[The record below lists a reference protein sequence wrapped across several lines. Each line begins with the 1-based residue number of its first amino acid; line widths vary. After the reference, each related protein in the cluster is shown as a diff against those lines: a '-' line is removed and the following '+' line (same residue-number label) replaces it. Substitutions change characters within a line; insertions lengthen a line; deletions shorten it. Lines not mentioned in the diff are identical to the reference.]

1 MTLKRL
7 LLPLLLLLTSIG
19 HSGEALHIAVA
30 SSFRPT
36 LDKLVFRFQQ
46 QSGIDCVVSSAATG
60 VLYAQIVNGAGFD
73 LLLAADSWRP
83 TRLIEAGY
91 ARSSDR
97 YSYALGKLILVGA
110 KGVLDEASAQTV
122 TNLLT
127 DKQPRIAIANPATAP
142 YGLASR
148 QSLEQLQL
156 WTATEAQRVTGQNAA
171 QAFQFFT
178 TGNSDFAFASLAQ
191 WRNWKQRENSSYWLL
206 PPSFYQPLR
215 HDALVLSASKQRSE
229 AERFMQFLLSDSST
243 GILREDGYGA
253 PSNT

>member
-19 HSGEALHIAVA
+19 HGGEALHIAVA

-36 LDKLVFRFQQ
+36 LDKLVAEFQQ

-60 VLYAQIVNGAGFD
+60 VLYAQIVKGAGFD

-91 ARSSDR
+91 ARSEDR
-97 YSYALGKLILVGA
+97 YSYAVGKLVLVGA
-110 KGVLDEASAQTV
+110 KGVLDDASAQLV
-122 TNLLT
+122 TSLLT
-127 DKQPRIAIANPATAP
+127 HNQPRIAIANPDTAP

-148 QSLEQLQL
+148 QSLEQLNL
-156 WTATEAQRVTGQNAA
+156 WTVTEPQQITGQNAA
-171 QAFQFFT
+171 QAFLFFT
-178 TGNSDFAFASLAQ
+178 TGNSDFAFTSLAQ
-191 WRNWKQRENSSYWLL
+191 WRNWKQRGNSSYWLL
-206 PPSFYQPLR
+206 PSSFYQPLR
-215 HDALVLSASKQRSE
+215 HDALLLSASKQHAE
-229 AERFMQFLLSDSST
+229 AASFVQFLLS
-243 GILREDGYGA
+243 GRGAKVLREDGYGV

>member
-1 MTLKRL
+1 MKLKRL
-7 LLPLLLLLTSIG
+7 LLPLLLLLTSVG
-19 HSGEALHIAVA
+19 HGSEALHIAVA

-36 LDKLVFRFQQ
+36 LDKLVSRFQQ

-83 TRLIEAGY
+83 SRLIEAGY
-91 ARSSDR
+91 ARTEDR

-110 KGVLDEASAQTV
+110 KGVLDAASAQSIAS
-122 TNLLT
+122 LLT

-191 WRNWKQRENSSYWLL
+191 WRNWKQRDNSSYWLL
-206 PPSFYQPLR
+206 PPGLYQPLR
-215 HDALVLSASKQRSE
+215 HDALVLSASRQSAKAAS
-229 AERFMQFLLSDSST
+229 FMQFLLSASSARV
-243 GILREDGYGA
+243 LREDGYGV